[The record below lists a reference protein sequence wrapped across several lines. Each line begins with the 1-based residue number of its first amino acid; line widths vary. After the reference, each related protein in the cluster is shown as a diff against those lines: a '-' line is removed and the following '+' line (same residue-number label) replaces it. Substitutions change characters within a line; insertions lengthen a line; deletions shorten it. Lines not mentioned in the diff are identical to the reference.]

1 MKRQLIAGAVALAL
15 TGAGAAAVTAQEA
28 PPTVG
33 IAIAKTK
40 MTVTGAEALRSGP
53 TRLAFTH
60 SGRGEVGFVV
70 MQLKPGVTRD
80 EVAEAVKRIKDPAQG
95 AKYGS
100 YVASTFLA
108 GRGDYATTVTL
119 RPAEY
124 VIIDITRKPA
134 VRASFAV
141 GQEPNGAV
149 APEPAVTVGLDDYA
163 VDMPSRI
170 PRSGTMRVENRGE
183 VLHHLLAFPLR
194 KGVKAGKLLKRI
206 KAGKE
211 PRNAFAGPP
220 SAPVEVVS
228 PGTVNDV
235 EVARRPGKVLYVC
248 FLQDRRKAPPHSAL
262 GMAKVVTV
270 E

>member
-1 MKRQLIAGAVALAL
+1 MEKRLVAAATALAL

-40 MTVTGAEALRSGP
+40 MTVTGADALKAGP
-53 TRLAFTH
+53 TRLAFTKA
-60 SGRGEVGFVV
+60 GRGETGFVV
-70 MQLKPGVTRD
+70 VQLKPGVTRD
-80 EVAEAVKRIKDPAQG
+80 EVAEAAKRIRNPAQG
-95 AKYGS
+95 TKYGS
-100 YVASTFLA
+100 YVASTFLP
-108 GRGDYATTVTL
+108 GRGEYATTVTL
-119 RPAEY
+119 APAEY
-124 VIIDITRKPA
+124 VIIDITKKPA
-134 VRASFAV
+134 VRASFVV
-141 GQEPNGAV
+141 GQEQSTAV
-149 APEPAVTVGLDDYA
+149 APQPAVTVGLEDYGI
-163 VDMPSRI
+163 DMPSTI
-170 PRSGTMRVENRGE
+170 PRSGTMRIENRGD

-194 KGVKAGKLLKRI
+194 KGVNGKKLLKRI

-220 SAPVEVVS
+220 SAPVEIVS

-235 EVARRPGKVLYVC
+235 EGARRPGKMLYVC